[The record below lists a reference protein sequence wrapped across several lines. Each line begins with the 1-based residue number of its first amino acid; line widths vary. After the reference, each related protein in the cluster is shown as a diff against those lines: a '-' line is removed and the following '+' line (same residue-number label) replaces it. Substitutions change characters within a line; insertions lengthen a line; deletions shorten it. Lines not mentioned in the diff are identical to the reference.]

1 MTESPKPLGM
11 SDFFALEAGEYL
23 ERLDGMLAKG
33 DSPSAA
39 EIVRLA
45 RALRGSALMANQ
57 PAIARAAAGLEVVA
71 RAVREGR
78 RAWDP
83 QTQQLALRAVDDL
96 KIFVRR
102 VGSWTDADTAKAEA
116 LAVEL
121 EQVAGRPSAQ
131 IRAVEALGL
140 DAGARAFVAR
150 EGAAIAGALERAAQA
165 VRANPRAHDPLQHVM
180 RALQPLRGLAAL
192 TDLPPLPDLLEG
204 IERAIGELAR
214 SGLEPPTNLGELFQ
228 VAGSAIARAA
238 REVAERGRPD
248 PEGPDFRQFAGFLV
262 KLMESEPDAVSIGSL
277 YYSDSGPHIVSRG
290 VPAARPSTLGKLE
303 LVSHGEHLRQAADSL
318 ERAPSATQR
327 ELRAHTLGTT
337 FRALANAGGGV
348 LADRVAQFAIAG
360 REAVASGIAVS
371 SAAAFAAEL
380 RRAGDLLVRS
390 GTGDE
395 EALATELD
403 ALTAALRAIQPGA
416 APAPAPPRAPAAPAP
431 APRPTPASRPTPPP
445 AAAPVVPGV
454 KAAPAPRAEPALP
467 ETPDLVGSWAA
478 YQRLLERG
486 IGSASLAELIAGV
499 QSAPA
504 APSPARWAWILGLA
518 VTVAFL
524 AWAVRGTQWSEVLAG
539 LSAVDPLLLVLTVA
553 LATLTFP
560 IRLIR
565 WRVILRDER
574 ERPLPWLPLWHAV
587 AIGFMANNLLPA
599 RAGEFA
605 RAYVGSRQLPVRF
618 TTALGSIGVERVFD
632 ALVMLGL
639 MALAIASPSFP
650 AHSTLLDT
658 PLSRL
663 AGRAALL
670 FGAMFVVALVVVLRP
685 APWLALFERVTRT
698 VLPARLAARV
708 AGMAEGLVAG
718 LTVLKRPGR
727 FGAMLF
733 WSLVLW
739 VTNAASFAVCFR
751 AFGLQVPIEGSLL
764 LQGILGFAVAV
775 PASAGF
781 FGVFEKATQLTLQ
794 LYSISPSLALA
805 YAVAYHVSTFLPITL
820 LGLRSL
826 ASVHL
831 HLGDLGRARTAD
843 QLGDARP

>member
-1 MTESPKPLGM
+1 MTESPKPLRM

-23 ERLDGMLAKG
+23 ERLDGMLAQG
-33 DSPSAA
+33 DSPSAD

-45 RALRGSALMANQ
+45 RALRGSALMASQ
-57 PAIARAAAGLEVVA
+57 PAIARAAAGLEVLA

-102 VGSWTDADTAKAEA
+102 AGSWTDADTAKAEA

-165 VRANPRAHDPLQHVM
+165 LRANPRTHDPLQHVM

-204 IERAIGELAR
+204 IERAIGELSR

-248 PEGPDFRQFAGFLV
+248 PEGPDFRQFAGLLV
-262 KLMESEPDAVSIGSL
+262 KFMESEPDAVSIGSL

-416 APAPAPPRAPAAPAP
+416 APARAPAAPAP
-431 APRPTPASRPTPPP
+431 APRPAPASRPTPPP
-445 AAAPVVPGV
+445 APAPVVRGV
-454 KAAPAPRAEPALP
+454 KAAPAPRVEPAMP
-467 ETPDLVGSWAA
+467 ETPDLVGSWSA
-478 YQRLLERG
+478 YQRLLEGG

-504 APSPARWAWILGLA
+504 APAPGSP
-518 VTVAFL
+518 VA
-524 AWAVRGTQWSEVLAG
+524 APAAP
-539 LSAVDPLLLVLTVA
+539 AVDVRALLYRGDRALQRAKELREAAKRVSGDELRALVDEVCDLVA
-553 LATLTFP
+553 LALEP
-560 IRLIR
+560 
-565 WRVILRDER
+565 
-574 ERPLPWLPLWHAV
+574 
-587 AIGFMANNLLPA
+587 
-599 RAGEFA
+599 
-605 RAYVGSRQLPVRF
+605 
-618 TTALGSIGVERVFD
+618 
-632 ALVMLGL
+632 
-639 MALAIASPSFP
+639 SP
-650 AHSTLLDT
+650 
-658 PLSRL
+658 
-663 AGRAALL
+663 
-670 FGAMFVVALVVVLRP
+670 
-685 APWLALFERVTRT
+685 
-698 VLPARLAARV
+698 
-708 AGMAEGLVAG
+708 
-718 LTVLKRPGR
+718 
-727 FGAMLF
+727 
-733 WSLVLW
+733 
-739 VTNAASFAVCFR
+739 
-751 AFGLQVPIEGSLL
+751 
-764 LQGILGFAVAV
+764 
-775 PASAGF
+775 
-781 FGVFEKATQLTLQ
+781 
-794 LYSISPSLALA
+794 
-805 YAVAYHVSTFLPITL
+805 
-820 LGLRSL
+820 
-826 ASVHL
+826 
-831 HLGDLGRARTAD
+831 
-843 QLGDARP
+843 

>member
-1 MTESPKPLGM
+1 MTESQKPLGM

-23 ERLDGMLAKG
+23 ERLDGLLAKG
-33 DSPSAA
+33 SSPSAD

-45 RALRGSALMANQ
+45 RALRGSALMASQ
-57 PAIARAAAGLEVVA
+57 PAIARTAAGLEAVA

-83 QTQQLALRAVDDL
+83 QTQQLALRAVDDM

-102 VGSWTDADTAKAEA
+102 AGSWTDADTAKAEA

-131 IRAVEALGL
+131 IRALEALGL

-165 VRANPRAHDPLQHVM
+165 LRANPRAHDPLQHVM

-204 IERAIGELAR
+204 IERAIGELSR

-248 PEGPDFRQFAGFLV
+248 PEGPDFRQFAGLLV
-262 KLMESEPDAVSIGSL
+262 KFMESEPDAVSVGAL

-348 LADRVAQFAIAG
+348 LADRVAQFAIAA
-360 REAVASGIAVS
+360 REAVASGIALS

-416 APAPAPPRAPAAPAP
+416 APAPAPRPA
-431 APRPTPASRPTPPP
+431 PASRPTPPP
-445 AAAPVVPGV
+445 TAAPVVPGV
-454 KAAPAPRAEPALP
+454 KAAPAPRHEPAMP

-478 YQRLLERG
+478 YQRLSEAG

-499 QSAPA
+499 ESAPA
-504 APSPARWAWILGLA
+504 APTPGSPLA
-518 VTVAFL
+518 AAAAPATVD
-524 AWAVRGTQWSEVLAG
+524 VRALLYRGDRALQRAQELRAAAKRASGDELRALVDEVCDL
-539 LSAVDPLLLVLTVA
+539 VA
-553 LATLTFP
+553 LALEP
-560 IRLIR
+560 
-565 WRVILRDER
+565 
-574 ERPLPWLPLWHAV
+574 
-587 AIGFMANNLLPA
+587 
-599 RAGEFA
+599 
-605 RAYVGSRQLPVRF
+605 
-618 TTALGSIGVERVFD
+618 
-632 ALVMLGL
+632 
-639 MALAIASPSFP
+639 SP
-650 AHSTLLDT
+650 
-658 PLSRL
+658 
-663 AGRAALL
+663 
-670 FGAMFVVALVVVLRP
+670 
-685 APWLALFERVTRT
+685 
-698 VLPARLAARV
+698 
-708 AGMAEGLVAG
+708 
-718 LTVLKRPGR
+718 
-727 FGAMLF
+727 
-733 WSLVLW
+733 
-739 VTNAASFAVCFR
+739 
-751 AFGLQVPIEGSLL
+751 
-764 LQGILGFAVAV
+764 
-775 PASAGF
+775 
-781 FGVFEKATQLTLQ
+781 
-794 LYSISPSLALA
+794 
-805 YAVAYHVSTFLPITL
+805 
-820 LGLRSL
+820 
-826 ASVHL
+826 
-831 HLGDLGRARTAD
+831 
-843 QLGDARP
+843 

>member
-23 ERLDGMLAKG
+23 ERLDGMLAQG
-33 DSPSAA
+33 DSPSAD

-45 RALRGSALMANQ
+45 RALRGSALMASQ
-57 PAIARAAAGLEVVA
+57 PAIARAAAGLEVLA

-102 VGSWTDADTAKAEA
+102 AGSWTDADTAKAEA

-165 VRANPRAHDPLQHVM
+165 LRANPRTHDPLQHVM

-204 IERAIGELAR
+204 IERAIGELSR

-248 PEGPDFRQFAGFLV
+248 PEGPDFRQFAGLLMKF
-262 KLMESEPDAVSIGSL
+262 MESEPDAVSIGSL

-416 APAPAPPRAPAAPAP
+416 APAPALAPAAPAP
-431 APRPTPASRPTPPP
+431 APRPAPASRPTPPP

-454 KAAPAPRAEPALP
+454 KAAPAPRHEPAMP

-478 YQRLLERG
+478 YQRLSEGG

-499 QSAPA
+499 EGAPA
-504 APSPARWAWILGLA
+504 APAPGSPLA
-518 VTVAFL
+518 A
-524 AWAVRGTQWSEVLAG
+524 AAAPA
-539 LSAVDPLLLVLTVA
+539 AVDVRALLYRGDRALQRAQELRAAAKRASGDELRALVDEVCDLVA
-553 LATLTFP
+553 LALEP
-560 IRLIR
+560 
-565 WRVILRDER
+565 
-574 ERPLPWLPLWHAV
+574 
-587 AIGFMANNLLPA
+587 
-599 RAGEFA
+599 
-605 RAYVGSRQLPVRF
+605 
-618 TTALGSIGVERVFD
+618 
-632 ALVMLGL
+632 
-639 MALAIASPSFP
+639 SP
-650 AHSTLLDT
+650 
-658 PLSRL
+658 
-663 AGRAALL
+663 
-670 FGAMFVVALVVVLRP
+670 
-685 APWLALFERVTRT
+685 
-698 VLPARLAARV
+698 
-708 AGMAEGLVAG
+708 
-718 LTVLKRPGR
+718 
-727 FGAMLF
+727 
-733 WSLVLW
+733 
-739 VTNAASFAVCFR
+739 
-751 AFGLQVPIEGSLL
+751 
-764 LQGILGFAVAV
+764 
-775 PASAGF
+775 
-781 FGVFEKATQLTLQ
+781 
-794 LYSISPSLALA
+794 
-805 YAVAYHVSTFLPITL
+805 
-820 LGLRSL
+820 
-826 ASVHL
+826 
-831 HLGDLGRARTAD
+831 
-843 QLGDARP
+843 

>member
-33 DSPSAA
+33 DSPSAD
-39 EIVRLA
+39 EVVRLA

-57 PAIARAAAGLEVVA
+57 PAIARAAAGLEVLA

-102 VGSWTDADTAKAEA
+102 AGSWTDADTAKAEA

-165 VRANPRAHDPLQHVM
+165 LRANPGAHEPLQHVM

-204 IERAIGELAR
+204 IERAIGELSR
-214 SGLEPPTNLGELFQ
+214 SGLEPPTTVVELFQ
-228 VAGSAIARAA
+228 IAGSAIARAA

-248 PEGPDFRQFAGFLV
+248 PEGPDFRQFAGLLV
-262 KLMESEPDAVSIGSL
+262 RFMESEPDAVSIGSL

-371 SAAAFAAEL
+371 SAAAFAAVL
-380 RRAGDLLVRS
+380 RRAGDLLARS

-403 ALTAALRAIQPGA
+403 ALTVALRAIQPGA
-416 APAPAPPRAPAAPAP
+416 APAPAPARAPAPAPAPAPVPKPAPAAPAP
-431 APRPTPASRPTPPP
+431 TPRP
-445 AAAPVVPGV
+445 
-454 KAAPAPRAEPALP
+454 APAPRAEPAMA
-467 ETPDLVGSWAA
+467 ETPDLVGSWTA
-478 YQRLLERG
+478 YQRLSEGG

-499 QSAPA
+499 QSAPPPAPAPGSPVA
-504 APSPARWAWILGLA
+504 APAAA
-518 VTVAFL
+518 A
-524 AWAVRGTQWSEVLAG
+524 
-539 LSAVDPLLLVLTVA
+539 AVDVRALLYRGNRALERAKELRAAAKRASGDELRALVDEVCDLVA
-553 LATLTFP
+553 LALEP
-560 IRLIR
+560 
-565 WRVILRDER
+565 
-574 ERPLPWLPLWHAV
+574 
-587 AIGFMANNLLPA
+587 
-599 RAGEFA
+599 
-605 RAYVGSRQLPVRF
+605 
-618 TTALGSIGVERVFD
+618 
-632 ALVMLGL
+632 
-639 MALAIASPSFP
+639 SP
-650 AHSTLLDT
+650 
-658 PLSRL
+658 
-663 AGRAALL
+663 
-670 FGAMFVVALVVVLRP
+670 
-685 APWLALFERVTRT
+685 
-698 VLPARLAARV
+698 
-708 AGMAEGLVAG
+708 
-718 LTVLKRPGR
+718 
-727 FGAMLF
+727 
-733 WSLVLW
+733 
-739 VTNAASFAVCFR
+739 
-751 AFGLQVPIEGSLL
+751 
-764 LQGILGFAVAV
+764 
-775 PASAGF
+775 
-781 FGVFEKATQLTLQ
+781 
-794 LYSISPSLALA
+794 
-805 YAVAYHVSTFLPITL
+805 
-820 LGLRSL
+820 
-826 ASVHL
+826 
-831 HLGDLGRARTAD
+831 
-843 QLGDARP
+843 

>member
-33 DSPSAA
+33 DSPSAD

-45 RALRGSALMANQ
+45 RALRGSALMGNQ
-57 PAIARAAAGLEVVA
+57 PAIARAAAGLEVLA

-83 QTQQLALRAVDDL
+83 QTQQLALRALDDL

-102 VGSWTDADTAKAEA
+102 AGSWTDADTAKAEA

-165 VRANPRAHDPLQHVM
+165 LRANPRAHEPLQHVM

-204 IERAIGELAR
+204 IERALGELSR

-248 PEGPDFRQFAGFLV
+248 PEGPDFRQFAGLLV
-262 KLMESEPDAVSIGSL
+262 KFMESEPDAVSIGSL

-431 APRPTPASRPTPPP
+431 APRPEPASRPTPPP
-445 AAAPVVPGV
+445 APAPVVPGV
-454 KAAPAPRAEPALP
+454 KPAPAPRTEPAMS

-478 YQRLLERG
+478 YQRLSEGG

-499 QSAPA
+499 EGAPA
-504 APSPARWAWILGLA
+504 APAPGSPLA
-518 VTVAFL
+518 A
-524 AWAVRGTQWSEVLAG
+524 AAAPA
-539 LSAVDPLLLVLTVA
+539 AVDVRALLYRGDRALQRAQELRAAAKRASGDELRALVDEVCDLVA
-553 LATLTFP
+553 LALEP
-560 IRLIR
+560 
-565 WRVILRDER
+565 
-574 ERPLPWLPLWHAV
+574 
-587 AIGFMANNLLPA
+587 
-599 RAGEFA
+599 
-605 RAYVGSRQLPVRF
+605 
-618 TTALGSIGVERVFD
+618 
-632 ALVMLGL
+632 
-639 MALAIASPSFP
+639 SP
-650 AHSTLLDT
+650 
-658 PLSRL
+658 
-663 AGRAALL
+663 
-670 FGAMFVVALVVVLRP
+670 
-685 APWLALFERVTRT
+685 
-698 VLPARLAARV
+698 
-708 AGMAEGLVAG
+708 
-718 LTVLKRPGR
+718 
-727 FGAMLF
+727 
-733 WSLVLW
+733 
-739 VTNAASFAVCFR
+739 
-751 AFGLQVPIEGSLL
+751 
-764 LQGILGFAVAV
+764 
-775 PASAGF
+775 
-781 FGVFEKATQLTLQ
+781 
-794 LYSISPSLALA
+794 
-805 YAVAYHVSTFLPITL
+805 
-820 LGLRSL
+820 
-826 ASVHL
+826 
-831 HLGDLGRARTAD
+831 
-843 QLGDARP
+843 